1 MEHSKQEKHFDSK
14 KSHVGKAASELVNES
29 KKLANELYDEG
40 LHKAQDAQDNVKA
53 YSDEVVDKV
62 RKNPLTS
69 VLIAAGV
76 GFLLSA
82 ILKK

>member
-1 MEHSKQEKHFDSK
+1 MENLKQEKHLGSE

-40 LHKAQDAQDNVKA
+40 LHKAHDAQESVKA
-53 YSDEVVDKV
+53 YSDDVVDKV

-76 GFLLSA
+76 GFLVSA